1 MAVIDK
7 LMDMHERWE
16 KNQARKAFD
25 AAMAAAKAEIPVIF
39 KNKVVDFTSQRGRT
53 HYRHED
59 MAEIARTVDPI
70 LARHGLSYRYR
81 TETTQAHVKVTCVLS
96 HRDGHSE
103 ETDLIA
109 GHDNSG
115 NKNSIQAIGSTIT
128 FLQRYTLKAALGLA
142 ASADDDGKAAAEPP
156 KVYDHVRWLETSQV
170 QPFEIV
176 RVSSGDIAEDI
187 REQVAGRP
195 VKAGGRTPSAPF
207 FAIGRGG
214 SAAPIRRQCTGHY
227 KIEPI
232 NAECRRRLGYRPRQR
247 IPAMAVEMMIGI
259 STDEV
264 VRAGPAHEPWI
275 VNRYPLLEKRMSRGD
290 CEEWLRRHEYPIPP
304 KSACTFCPYRTDA
317 EWRRLR
323 SEDPDAWAIACEID
337 ALIRGGIRRNDKGT
351 STGSLFVHRSL
362 KPLAE
367 VDLSTAEERGQ
378 GMLMVCEAGCGL

>member
-1 MAVIDK
+1 MSNAAVEITRPQDLQRVDSAPLSTMEIISQAVARGTDMAVIDK

-142 ASADDDGKAAAEPP
+142 ASADDDGKAAAEATSETITDEQAEELRRTIDA
-156 KVYDHVRWLETSQV
+156 KVAD
-170 QPFEIV
+170 
-176 RVSSGDIAEDI
+176 
-187 REQVAGRP
+187 
-195 VKAGGRTPSAPF
+195 
-207 FAIGRGG
+207 IGRFC
-214 SAAPIRRQCTGHY
+214 RY
-227 KIEPI
+227 FKIEALPD
-232 NAECRRRLGYRPRQR
+232 L
-247 IPAMAVEMMIGI
+247 PAARF
-259 STDEV
+259 DE
-264 VRAGPAHEPWI
+264 AM
-275 VNRYPLLEKRMSRGD
+275 RM
-290 CEEWLRRHEYPIPP
+290 LQQ
-304 KSACTFCPYRTDA
+304 K
-317 EWRRLR
+317 
-323 SEDPDAWAIACEID
+323 
-337 ALIRGGIRRNDKGT
+337 
-351 STGSLFVHRSL
+351 
-362 KPLAE
+362 
-367 VDLSTAEERGQ
+367 
-378 GMLMVCEAGCGL
+378 EAAQ